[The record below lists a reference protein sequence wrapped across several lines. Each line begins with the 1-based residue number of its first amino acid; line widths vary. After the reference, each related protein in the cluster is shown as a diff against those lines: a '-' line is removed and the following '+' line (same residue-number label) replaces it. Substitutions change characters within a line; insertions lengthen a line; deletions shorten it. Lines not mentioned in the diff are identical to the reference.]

1 MASSPLLASAATV
14 MSPSASKIM
23 RKPRRSS
30 GWSSVSKTEMLIWV
44 ARSRGDL
51 FWAEGR
57 LDQPASVGGGSGV
70 QGAVVQ
76 GHPFTHAGQAVA
88 LAGRSEERRHWKIVG

>member
-1 MASSPLLASAATV
+1 MASSPLLASAVTV

-23 RKPRRSS
+23 RKPRRRS
-30 GWSSVSKTEMLIWV
+30 GWSSVRKTEMLIP
-44 ARSRGDL
+44 AALSGGDR
-51 FWAEGR
+51 FWEEGR

-76 GHPFTHAGQAVA
+76 GHPFSHAGQAVA
-88 LAGRSEERRHWKIVG
+88 LAGGPARGAAA